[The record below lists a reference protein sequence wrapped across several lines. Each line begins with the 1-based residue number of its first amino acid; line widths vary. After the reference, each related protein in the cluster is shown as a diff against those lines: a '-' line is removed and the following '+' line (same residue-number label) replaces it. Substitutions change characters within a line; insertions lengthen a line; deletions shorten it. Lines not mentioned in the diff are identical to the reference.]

1 MAITAWTLVLLVSGC
16 RKPEEDIGLDLL
28 PSDRLEVTV
37 DTAELHAFT
46 VADTSIRTNALSK
59 QLLGSY
65 LDPQFGSVKA
75 GIITQIRLP
84 ADNIG
89 ALLLP
94 DTNGLVA
101 DSLVLAFA
109 FDGINYAYGNLDPQ
123 IFQVF
128 ELGEDLSLDS
138 SYRSDRF
145 PVVVGGDLTAVRGGR
160 IKPEPLREPVI
171 SGETVPPQLRI
182 PLSQA
187 LANRLLDAFA
197 TSNMAGN
204 DQFLEFFKGFYVTV
218 DGSSQLPNE
227 GGILYFDLISSASKV
242 TLYYRNLNVD
252 PLETEVLDFA
262 INSNCVRYTVV
273 ERDRSLALDPGLANA
288 LLDSTSPQEAVYLQA
303 LAGVR
308 TSLRFPDIMD
318 FAVEG
323 RLLAKAELVVPVKG
337 TYYPYYPPTAQIFLF
352 MKDEDD
358 GDAFLPDQQNGIGA
372 IDGLYRP
379 DAREYRFN
387 ITRYIQGLLNGT
399 YQNTGIQFVPGSSGV
414 TANRAILSG
423 PASLEAPMRLRLTFT
438 EY

>member
-1 MAITAWTLVLLVSGC
+1 MALVAWTLVLFVSSC

-84 ADNIG
+84 ANNIG
-89 ALLLP
+89 IDQ
-94 DTNGLVA
+94 DTSGLVA

-123 IFQVF
+123 IFQVY
-128 ELGEDLSLDS
+128 ELGESLSIDS
-138 SYRSDRF
+138 SYRSDRI
-145 PVVVGGDLTAVRGGR
+145 PVTTGEDLTAVRGGR
-160 IKPEPLREPVI
+160 IKPQPLTEPVI

-187 LANRLLDAFA
+187 LANRLLDAFR
-197 TSNMAGN
+197 TSNMAN
-204 DQFLEFFKGFYVTV
+204 NELFLQFFKGFYVTV
-218 DGSSQLPNE
+218 DASTQLPNE

-242 TLYYRNLNVD
+242 SLYYRDLNGD
-252 PLETEVLDFA
+252 PLETERLDLA

-273 ERDRSLALDPGLANA
+273 EHDRTRALDAGLTNA
-288 LLDSTSPQEAVYLQA
+288 LLDTTSPQAATYLQA

-308 TSLRFPDIMD
+308 TAVRFPDIMD
-318 FAVEG
+318 FAAEG
-323 RLLAKAELVVPVKG
+323 QLLAKAELVVPVKG

-352 MKDEDD
+352 MKDEENA
-358 GDAFLPDQQNGIGA
+358 DAFLPDQQNGIGA
-372 IDGLYRP
+372 IDGFYRP
-379 DAREYRFN
+379 DERAYRFN
-387 ITRYIQGLLNGT
+387 ITRYVQGLLNGT
-399 YQNTGIQFVPGSSGV
+399 YPNTGIQFVPGSSGV
-414 TANRAILSG
+414 SANRVILSG
-423 PASLEAPMRLRLTFT
+423 PASLESPMRLQLTFT